1 MATTSQSLFARSG
14 GAIKSRRNAVIAG
27 RRFSLRFQPGGC
39 VAGGMSNR
47 QTPSEPRATGLNG
60 ETDSNGSNIGT
71 RPEIVFGDLLDQSVD
86 VIVNPWN
93 RNVIPW
99 WLLLPQGVSGAIKRR
114 AGLAPFR
121 ELGRTGPLPLG
132 HARLTGAGRL
142 PFRGIVHVAGIN
154 MFWRASP
161 ESVCACVMNAMKLIN
176 EHAFTSVAFPLIGA
190 GSGGMNEERS
200 LAAMMRGFGSCSSR
214 AAIVVVRWA
223 R

>member
-1 MATTSQSLFARSG
+1 MTSQSLVARSG
-14 GAIKSRRNAVIAG
+14 GVISAGRNAVIAN
-27 RRFSLRFQPGGC
+27 RRFALRIQPGGC

-47 QTPSEPRATGLNG
+47 QTPGEPRAIGFDG
-60 ETDSNGSNIGT
+60 ETDSNDSTSRT

-93 RNVIPW
+93 RNFIPW

-161 ESVCACVMNAMKLIN
+161 ESVCDCVKNAMKLVD

-200 LAAMMRGFGSCSSR
+200 LAAMMRGFESCSSK
-214 AAIVVVRWA
+214 AAVLVVRWS